1 MQSTPTSPQRFVE
14 QRTPR
19 RRPCTRAEPVD
30 EHSRATVDLNTHTLA
45 VAIPLGYARRSPYRL
60 CEQRSAYRL
69 YMRSGRHTACLCEA
83 VAIPHVQRS
92 PYRLYMRSCRHTAGV
107 CATVAIPLEYVQ
119 RSPYRSCM
127 CSGRLTACPC
137 AAVALPLEY
146 VQRSPYRLY
155 MCSGRHTA

>member
-14 QRTPR
+14 QRIPR

-45 VAIPLGYARRSPYRL
+45 VAIPLGYARRSPYSLCEQRSTFPLENAQRSPYRL

-92 PYRLYMRSCRHTAGV
+92 PYRLYMRSGCHTACL
-107 CATVAIPLEYVQ
+107 CAAVAIPLV
-119 RSPYRSCM
+119 
-127 CSGRLTACPC
+127 
-137 AAVALPLEY
+137 
-146 VQRSPYRLY
+146 
-155 MCSGRHTA
+155 